1 MEITNV
7 VSHSLNQVSQC
18 TGFAYLQGH
27 HETQTNTLSRAQRH
41 VCTFTLIC
49 SCTCK
54 HHECTLWFGSYDTPL
69 SHQLLCCMFDAAV
82 RPLWFSASDLTT
94 GRANEVHSN
103 LLYWFLSVWRTR
115 NFFFNFF
122 IFRDPRAN
130 SGTLLI
136 VCTTVVVQH
145 VLNVWCVIQYMFVC
159 LHAWSQCYE
168 YSLCV
173 WGAHKPAFLKV
184 WGAETWQVGPKCT
197 RWAGYFP
204 VAMPSFIDNN
214 DHTLPSH

>member
-1 MEITNV
+1 MGLLSSSSTSSFRTRPVRGKIQTLCHIQWPKQTK
-7 VSHSLNQVSQC
+7 SHSVLVLHICRDIMKHKPTHWVVHRGMS
-18 TGFAYLQGH
+18 
-27 HETQTNTLSRAQRH
+27 

-82 RPLWFSASDLTT
+82 RPLWFSASGLTT

-184 WGAETWQVGPKCT
+184 WGAETWQVGRECT
-197 RWAGYFP
+197 R
-204 VAMPSFIDNN
+204 
-214 DHTLPSH
+214 